1 MLIVCDFFPDK
12 YLHEPQWRKIF
23 TLPEIIQFAEDF
35 FVFNVAAVVLA

>member
-1 MLIVCDFFPDK
+1 MLIECDFLPDK
-12 YLHEPQWRKIF
+12 DLHEPQRSKIF